1 MHRATDQGSSSSS
14 TSLSHNLSSEASAST
29 SRNTG
34 GQGSSSNLIDLTLPR
49 PSRIV
54 HPPTL
59 PSQSIEIIDLSSD
72 DDDLGS
78 FYSSRYTSSNHTHNH
93 NSYGSDDEVLF
104 VSETPGTTATPV
116 PAAATGSGSSRHA
129 SAGIGGSVFDRR
141 QTESSSSSSSSYPET
156 LLHAYHQGRHPL
168 FRLSQEMPVLTRNRE
183 HRLPGHDDR
192 SRRRRSPSIT
202 PHPYA
207 PVHGR
212 TTHPSSTTAAASG
225 SGPGSGVLH
234 SQESTSLRAFVS
246 AMRTPTPPP
255 RSRSNMTTALA
266 PGERALMHAFTR
278 FFQRENSLQA
288 REGVFR
294 REAQEIR
301 TFIHRHHH
309 YWGDDA
315 GWDIPYR
322 ERSPSVFGE
331 LLEHFAAFDGAPPPA
346 SEAEVERERKEIET
360 KPVMTRP
367 GFTKVIN
374 LETVIT
380 CPLCIKEFG
389 HDGDKRPTLWVIVGC
404 GHVVCGACAEE
415 IFISRK
421 AIRGNGTKGRRQSLS
436 RKTKGK
442 GKAKWSPGPT
452 DMETGGE
459 DENLDTTSDGH
470 APTSPASTITAT
482 ATAETTDSNV
492 KVTKRV
498 MGNCPGCQRKIKN
511 TSLQQ
516 LYL

>member
-1 MHRATDQGSSSSS
+1 MR
-14 TSLSHNLSSEASAST
+14 
-29 SRNTG
+29 
-34 GQGSSSNLIDLTLPR
+34 
-49 PSRIV
+49 
-54 HPPTL
+54 
-59 PSQSIEIIDLSSD
+59 
-72 DDDLGS
+72 
-78 FYSSRYTSSNHTHNH
+78 
-93 NSYGSDDEVLF
+93 
-104 VSETPGTTATPV
+104 ETPGTTATPA
-116 PAAATGSGSSRHA
+116 PAAATGSSSSRHA
-129 SAGIGGSVFDRR
+129 SAGIGGSGSDRR
-141 QTESSSSSSSSYPET
+141 QTEASSSSSSSYPET

-168 FRLSQEMPVLTRNRE
+168 FRLSQEMPVPTRSRE
-183 HRLPGHDDR
+183 HRLPGYDDR
-192 SRRRRSPSIT
+192 PRRLRSPSVM
-202 PHPYA
+202 HPYA
-207 PVHGR
+207 SAHAR
-212 TTHPSSTTAAASG
+212 TTHPSSATATASG
-225 SGPGSGVLH
+225 SGSGPRSGALH

-255 RSRSNMTTALA
+255 RRRSNMTTTLA

-288 REGVFR
+288 REGAFR

-331 LLEHFAAFDGAPPPA
+331 LLEHFAAFDGAPPA
-346 SEAEVERERKEIET
+346 ATEAEVEQERNEIEI
-360 KPVMTRP
+360 KPVVTRP

-380 CPLCIKEFG
+380 CPLCTKEFG
-389 HDGDKRPTLWVIVGC
+389 HDGDQKPTLWVIVGC
-404 GHVVCGACAEE
+404 GHVVCGACAKE

-436 RKTKGK
+436 RKPKGK

-459 DENLDTTSDGH
+459 DEGVDTTSDGH
-470 APTSPASTITAT
+470 APTSPTSTTTAT
-482 ATAETTDSNV
+482 AVTETTDFSV

>member
-14 TSLSHNLSSEASAST
+14 TSISHNLSSEASAST

-78 FYSSRYTSSNHTHNH
+78 FNSSRYTSSNHTHNH
-93 NSYGSDDEVLF
+93 NSYGSDDEVL
-104 VSETPGTTATPV
+104 
-116 PAAATGSGSSRHA
+116 
-129 SAGIGGSVFDRR
+129 
-141 QTESSSSSSSSYPET
+141 
-156 LLHAYHQGRHPL
+156 
-168 FRLSQEMPVLTRNRE
+168 E

-202 PHPYA
+202 LHPYA

-225 SGPGSGVLH
+225 SGPGSGALH

-255 RSRSNMTTALA
+255 RRRSNMTTALA